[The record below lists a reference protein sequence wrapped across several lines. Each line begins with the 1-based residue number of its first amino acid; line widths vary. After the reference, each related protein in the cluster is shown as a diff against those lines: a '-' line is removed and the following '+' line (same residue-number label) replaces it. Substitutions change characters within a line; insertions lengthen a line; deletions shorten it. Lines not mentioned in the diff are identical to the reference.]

1 MDIKK
6 LFDDDDAV
14 SPVIGV
20 ILMVAITVI
29 LAAVIA
35 SFVLG
40 LGNQAQ
46 QGAPTATIGFDYE
59 QIDENSASGN
69 SNWGV
74 LTISHDGG
82 DSVSDQELYVR
93 GSGFNSSGANFA
105 PGDPFEGSTV
115 SGVADL
121 EDYVVNN
128 GGNQINHV
136 DSGLWNGTK
145 SGDDSAIVSGDR
157 ARAYVSSDYEI
168 SVVYQAQE
176 GDTSS
181 TLNEQAGPDA

>member
-1 MDIKK
+1 MDIKQ
-6 LFDDDDAV
+6 LFNDDDAV

-59 QIDENSASGN
+59 QIDDNPNSD
-69 SNWGV
+69 NWGV
-74 LTISHDGG
+74 LSVSHDGG

-93 GSGFNSSGANFA
+93 GSGYNVSGSNGVSKPFEYSVPSGA
-105 PGDPFEGSTV
+105 GT
-115 SGVADL
+115 L
-121 EDYVVNN
+121 EQYIKDN
-128 GGNQINHV
+128 GGPQIHHV

-145 SGDDSAIVSGDR
+145 SGDDSAVVSGDR
-157 ARAYVSSDYEI
+157 ANLYVSSDYEV

-181 TLNEQAGPDA
+181 TLNEQEGPDA